1 MGPEERIRDLVWQQ
15 NEEVHRALQE
25 AHEENE
31 ILRQENALLRED
43 LANAEKM
50 LDAMRFRTPEG
61 SRGEHGVGQET
72 RADEGESFHRLPE
85 GEAETRE
92 EPEPRP
98 SERSE
103 TGKPRC
109 ETKGT
114 SKSESGKGTGTAM
127 KAEGNEK
134 TVEFMMLMLQSMQE
148 MQRNYMKD
156 KSSSEVEVVRN
167 GVAEFPML
175 GEWDAVEGPL
185 AWATGSL
192 SLNPWCR
199 T

>member
-1 MGPEERIRDLVWQQ
+1 M
-15 NEEVHRALQE
+15 
-25 AHEENE
+25 
-31 ILRQENALLRED
+31 LRQENALLRED

-72 RADEGESFHRLPE
+72 RADEEELKSFHRLPE

-103 TGKPRC
+103 TG

-114 SKSESGKGTGTAM
+114 SKVRKGHGSGY
-127 KAEGNEK
+127 EGRG
-134 TVEFMMLMLQSMQE
+134 Q
-148 MQRNYMKD
+148 
-156 KSSSEVEVVRN
+156 
-167 GVAEFPML
+167 
-175 GEWDAVEGPL
+175 
-185 AWATGSL
+185 
-192 SLNPWCR
+192 
-199 T
+199 